1 MSGRESGTLLQK
13 QLVFVALLNTLLF
26 SGLIFGWAPLQL
38 MLQREGQYA
47 ELCVGDPAAA
57 VAIAQKRAGG
67 PGAPFGAGSLCAA
80 QELALARIF
89 SFATFL
95 VNGISLPS
103 GIFLDIAGPRA
114 MVLVAAT
121 LEVGGLVLFALA
133 DSASFDVFLPAFA
146 MLAVGGQMTL
156 FAAFPSAFVLVAY
169 QTAILAAVSCLFDG
183 SSVVLQVMELLSGC
197 GAPAG
202 SVFTRRGMMLGYAG
216 FAVVMYFLEQLLW
229 AREARQEEE
238 EAELVGELEGQ
249 LLESAAAAGSAVSG
263 GLAMAAAGARGAG
276 KGGKGSGG
284 DGSADEEV
292 LALSLGPGSGLKAN
306 PMNPAAAAAAAAD
319 AGRGG
324 GGSGGGGGSSGGG
337 GGGSGG
343 YGSINGGGGAGTPPD
358 GSLNGSLVTTPGSIT
373 VSLLPSLQPELRLD
387 QQPLWSQLRTFYF
400 GFIVTFAALGVFRCN
415 LYIASNNMLLAHL
428 GDKLTGFFYTHM
440 FGWVLPAGFLFIPA
454 IDWGVE
460 RKGLG
465 VALHLTN
472 GLGLAT
478 YSLSLVPLLGA
489 QVATFAAFTGFR
501 AFLYAAM
508 AAFIAKTFGL
518 ATLGRITGCVFTLSS
533 VINLVQAP
541 IIGLVQ
547 TRYGGDPALISWA
560 GLGIGLALVPL
571 VEVLRW
577 RIAREAANEA
587 VSAGKVRSVTG
598 STFGTPT
605 SSPLA
610 GKQSSSWRVP
620 ASPMALTPGGRRRR
634 RASRSGSL
642 GESPGRTRSASYN
655 RGGDGGA

>member
-1 MSGRESGTLLQK
+1 MPGRESGTLLQK

-47 ELCVGDPAAA
+47 ELCEGDPAAA
-57 VAIAQKRAGG
+57 AAIAQKRAGG

-80 QELALARIF
+80 QEMALARIF

-121 LEVGGLVLFALA
+121 LEVGGLVLFGLA

-156 FAAFPSAFVLVAY
+156 FAAFPSAFVLVSY

-183 SSVVLQVMELLSGC
+183 SSVVLQVMELLSGA

-202 SVFTRRGMMLGYAG
+202 SAFTRRGMMLGYAAL
-216 FAVVMYFLEQLLW
+216 AVGMYFLEQLLW
-229 AREARQEEE
+229 AREAAAEEA

-249 LLESAAAAGSAVSG
+249 LLESASA
-263 GLAMAAAGARGAG
+263 AAAGAVSDLTMAAGAG
-276 KGGKGSGG
+276 GGEHDQGSGG
-284 DGSADEEV
+284 DGGADEEV

-306 PMNPAAAAAAAAD
+306 PMNPAAAAAAAA
-319 AGRGG
+319 GG
-324 GGSGGGGGSSGGG
+324 G
-337 GGGSGG
+337 GG
-343 YGSINGGGGAGTPPD
+343 YGSINGGGGGGGAD
-358 GSLNGSLVTTPGSIT
+358 VSLNGGGGGRGGGGGGGSRSPAEPAGSVAQLGSIT

-400 GFIVTFAALGVFRCN
+400 GFIVTYAALGVFRCN

-428 GDKLTGFFYTHM
+428 GDKLTGFQYTHI
-440 FGWVLPAGFLFIPA
+440 FGFVLPAGFLFIPA

-472 GLGLAT
+472 SLGLAT
-478 YSLSLVPLLGA
+478 YSLSLVPVLGA
-489 QVATFAAFTGFR
+489 QVVTFAAFTGFR

-571 VEVLRW
+571 VEMLRW
-577 RIAREAANEA
+577 RIAREAADEA

-642 GESPGRTRSASYN
+642 GESPGQRTRSASYN
-655 RGGDGGA
+655 RGGDGGS